1 MSRELTDTAARPTS
15 TRLCWPAGRP
25 EGDPEGAALLT
36 PHERLR
42 ELTAILANG
51 IHRLRTITPAVP
63 ECPEIPAESSQT
75 GLEAVATTRPYGTG
89 RQPERTPEA

>member
-1 MSRELTDTAARPTS
+1 MRPTS
-15 TRLCWPAGRP
+15 DAPSILS
-25 EGDPEGAALLT
+25 

-51 IHRLRTITPAVP
+51 IHRLRAVTPAPP
-63 ECPEIPAESSQT
+63 ECREIPGDSSQT
-75 GLEAVATTRPYGTG
+75 GLEAVAATRPYGIG

>member
-1 MSRELTDTAARPTS
+1 MTPT
-15 TRLCWPAGRP
+15 TKGT
-25 EGDPEGAALLT
+25 GNGAPCRADSVSLA

-51 IHRLRTITPAVP
+51 IHRLHAITPAVP
-63 ECPEIPAESSQT
+63 ECGQIPGESAVT

-89 RQPERTPEA
+89 RQPERTPEV